1 GCFVRHCAPPRASL
15 CQALAL
21 LSDTAIGSVACHRAC
36 RRWSAHDFFA
46 PVSWRASWLV
56 MAMVLRRGERTIAMT
71 NTPSLPHHRLHV
83 FGFAREMLVAVRDA
97 HIRDAKLRDEAL
109 RSAKGMC
116 LNIAEGAGRV
126 TRADKAR

>member
-1 GCFVRHCAPPRASL
+1 
-15 CQALAL
+15 
-21 LSDTAIGSVACHRAC
+21 
-36 RRWSAHDFFA
+36 
-46 PVSWRASWLV
+46 
-56 MAMVLRRGERTIAMT
+56 MT

-126 TRADKAR
+126 SAADQRRHYQIALGSANEVAACAEIAELHGVAAPVIAEMLERLGHVVRMLLAMCRPR